1 MGSTTGFGDLRYAI
15 RHVVVIGALGGLVA
29 GIGMG
34 VVLHAGGNMMLLVG
48 ALYGW
53 PSVVGGWTA
62 HLLNSTV
69 LGVLFAVLVSHRLF
83 EDQTRTIAGCVALG
97 TVYAAAIGL
106 VTGGIMLPAAINV
119 LGTQSLPTAILPLPG
134 VLGGVVVV
142 LSVGV
147 AHVVYGVLLGVTY
160 GLVHN
165 DVPLRDLTPTAEY

>member
-1 MGSTTGFGDLRYAI
+1 MESSTGFGDVRYAF
-15 RHVVVIGALGGLVA
+15 RHVVVVGAFGGLVA

-34 VVLHAGGNMMLLVG
+34 VILHAGGNMMALIG

-62 HLLNSTV
+62 HLLNSVV

-83 EDQTRTIAGCVALG
+83 ENQTQTVAGCVVLG

-106 VTGGIMLPAAINV
+106 VTGGIMLPAALNV
-119 LGTQSLPTAILPLPG
+119 IGTQSLPTPLLPLPG

-142 LSVGV
+142 VSVGV
-147 AHVVYGVLLGVTY
+147 AHIVYGTLLGATY

-165 DVPLRDLTPTAEY
+165 DVPIRDLPPTAEY

>member
-1 MGSTTGFGDLRYAI
+1 MGSTTRLSGLRYAI
-15 RHVVVIGALGGLVA
+15 RHVVSVGALGGLVA
-29 GIGMG
+29 GVGMG
-34 VVLHAGGNMMLLVG
+34 VVLHAGGNMMSLIG

-62 HLLNSTV
+62 HLLNSVV

-83 EDQTRTIAGCVALG
+83 ENQTRTIAGCVALG
-97 TVYAAAIGL
+97 MVYAAAIGL

-119 LGTQSLPTAILPLPG
+119 LGAQSLPAAILPLPG

-147 AHVVYGVLLGVTY
+147 AHIVYGVLLGVTY

-165 DVPLRDLTPTAEY
+165 DVPVRDLTPTAEY